1 MHKRWSSGGR
11 KNQNTRRKRVF
22 ELSSLWLEN
31 HSLGR
36 DIEGK
41 LPTIV
46 QLSRN
51 QPGFPMKCREFR
63 VGKDHLWNFRE
74 IPELER
80 EAWTFYSA
88 NKKYKLFHCFFL
100 LIWKQL
106 TQGEIDLR
114 AATSDFLCFIRLD
127 RVLRRIT
134 FFVLVLS
141 ALTKRLDSENIQ
153 WVKGLEI
160 FFLSNLFAWAPEEWR
175 IRFFMKIDN

>member
-1 MHKRWSSGGR
+1 MQLGKTHD
-11 KNQNTRRKRVF
+11 QIRVF
-22 ELSSLWLEN
+22 DLKITVLAETSRAAN
-31 HSLGR
+31 F
-36 DIEGK
+36 
-41 LPTIV
+41 P
-46 QLSRN
+46 QLSNCLEISLVFQWSVVNFEWER
-51 QPGFPMKCREFR
+51 
-63 VGKDHLWNFRE
+63 DHLWNFRE

-134 FFVLVLS
+134 FFVLVLT

-160 FFLSNLFAWAPEEWR
+160 FFSLQSVCLSSR
-175 IRFFMKIDN
+175 RMKDSVFHEDWQLD